1 MAIARRVSVTLKAS
15 DIMAKKGIEEKKLK
29 TGELNK
35 IIGEF
40 FMTHEAKDTIL
51 LSPKR
56 FIEMDNPPEGDF
68 IDYLDVSIWEK
79 KCDDPNDPFDF
90 IENKKKKKK
99 GMLRP
104 ILIIDEPLIRN
115 AALYLRDICCFT
127 VKSRTRKKKK
137 EYIVS
142 LPLKTKK
149 EHGEISMLTII
160 N

>member
-1 MAIARRVSVTLKAS
+1 MTTVRKATKILKAS
-15 DIMAKKGIEEKKLK
+15 DIMKKKGIVQKQMDMSKFNEVAED
-29 TGELNK
+29 
-35 IIGEF
+35 F

-56 FIEMDNPPEGDF
+56 FIEMDNPPDGDF

-90 IENKKKKKK
+90 IDYQFMKKN
-99 GMLRP
+99 GMIRP
-104 ILIIDEPLIRN
+104 ILMIDEPLIRN

-142 LPLKTKK
+142 LPV
-149 EHGEISMLTII
+149 
-160 N
+160 

>member
-1 MAIARRVSVTLKAS
+1 METVRRGTRMLKAS
-15 DIMAKKGIEEKKLK
+15 DIMKRKGIVQKHMDMDKFNEVIE
-29 TGELNK
+29 N
-35 IIGEF
+35 F
-40 FMTHEAKDTIL
+40 FMTHEAKETIL
-51 LSPKR
+51 MTPKR

-90 IENKKKKKK
+90 IDYQFMKKN
-99 GMLRP
+99 GMIRP
-104 ILIIDEPLIRN
+104 ILMIDEPLIRN

-142 LPLKTKK
+142 LPV
-149 EHGEISMLTII
+149 
-160 N
+160 

>member
-1 MAIARRVSVTLKAS
+1 MATARRGTKMLKAS
-15 DIMAKKGIEEKKLK
+15 DIMKRKGIIQKQMDM
-29 TGELNK
+29 NK
-35 IIGEF
+35 FNDVVENF
-40 FMTHEAKDTIL
+40 FMTHEAKETIL
-51 LSPKR
+51 MTPKR

-90 IENKKKKKK
+90 IDYQFMKKN

-104 ILIIDEPLIRN
+104 ILMIDEPLIRN

-127 VKSRTRKKKK
+127 VKIRTRKKKK

-142 LPLKTKK
+142 LPV
-149 EHGEISMLTII
+149 
-160 N
+160 